1 MIATSYP
8 RNDADWQG
16 LFIRRLAAAM
26 GREPSLTAS
35 LWAPEGPLDEGV
47 SYSCTSEDAEFLRGM
62 AERGGIAYLLKSTPF
77 RGLLMAIKLL
87 LRLRK
92 LYRRAAPETDIFH
105 INWLQNALP
114 LYRMNVKAVIAVL
127 GTDFQLLKIPGVVFL
142 IRRVLATNQCI
153 LAPNSDWMVEELRRK
168 FGDLAE
174 VRPVNFGI
182 ENIWYEI
189 PASPPKPVNEWL
201 CVLRLT
207 PAKVGRLFAWGE
219 TIFGEEHV
227 LNLVGPNQAG
237 VDIPE
242 WANYLGP
249 LSPEELSRDWYPRS
263 TGFVTLSEHDEGKP
277 QVLLETMAAG
287 LPVIASNIPAHAEV
301 VQEGFN
307 GYLVASKEAFASAI
321 ENMSNPEHRSEMSLN
336 CRNSSKA
343 LYGTW
348 ADCLN
353 RYLELYR
360 VL

>member
-8 RNDADWQG
+8 RHDADWQG

-26 GREPSLTAS
+26 GREPSISTT

-47 SYSCTSEDAEFLRGM
+47 AYGCTSADAEFLRAM

-77 RGLLMAIKLL
+77 RGLFMASKML

-114 LYRMNVKAVIAVL
+114 LYRMNAKAVIAIL

-142 IRRVLATNQCI
+142 IRRMLATNQCI
-153 LAPNSDWMVEELRRK
+153 LAPNSDWMEEELRRK

-182 ENIWYEI
+182 EDIWHEI
-189 PASPPKPVNEWL
+189 PVSPQKPPNEWL

-207 PAKVGRLFAWGE
+207 PAKVGQLFEWGE
-219 TIFGEEHV
+219 RIFGDEHV
-227 LNLVGPNQAG
+227 LHLVGPNQAG
-237 VDIPE
+237 VDIPK

-249 LSPEELSRDWYPRS
+249 LSPEELSRDWYPRC
-263 TGFVTLSEHDEGKP
+263 TGFVTLSEHGEGKP

-307 GYLVASKEAFASAI
+307 GHLVDSAVAFSAAI
-321 ENMSNPEHRSEMSLN
+321 EKLSNPEHRAHMSLN
-336 CRNSSKA
+336 CRRSSKE

-353 RYLELYR
+353 RYIELYQA
-360 VL
+360 L